1 LFIESVYRPGRQVVR
16 VLLSAAAASAALAG
30 GLIWMDPGV
39 DFWLISGEIAR
50 IGELSLLVGSASAG
64 YFLVLALVGIRLNDL
79 VHRV

>member
-1 LFIESVYRPGRQVVR
+1 
-16 VLLSAAAASAALAG
+16 
-30 GLIWMDPGV
+30 MDPGV